1 MNFVK
6 HLIECQCTL
15 KIYKNKSKPIF
26 HKFQVFSRIEN
37 ENIVEKYVMCNNCD
51 ILHKVT
57 EVFSSEIQWGKES
70 LKSLVNSKDD
80 IKFNLISRKKS
91 DIVDLLELNDI
102 DISDWELVEYL
113 VEKNKEGRILLSKE
127 EIENN
132 TVYKL
137 LYIEKD
143 HHRIK
148 TEITQRYI

>member
-1 MNFVK
+1 MNFIK

-26 HKFQVFSRIEN
+26 HKFQVFSKLEN
-37 ENIVEKYVMCNNCD
+37 EKIIEKYVMCNNCD

-57 EVFSSEIQWGKES
+57 EIFKSEIQWGKEN
-70 LKSLVNSKDD
+70 LKSLVNSKED
-80 IKFNLISRKKS
+80 IKFNLISRNKK
-91 DIVDLLELNDI
+91 DIVDLLEINDI

-113 VEKNKEGRILLSKE
+113 IENNEEGRILLSKE

-132 TVYKL
+132 IVYKL

-143 HHRIK
+143 HHKIK
-148 TEITQRYI
+148 TEITQRYA

>member
-57 EVFSSEIQWGKES
+57 EIFNSEIQWGKES

-80 IKFNLISRKKS
+80 IKFNLISRKKN

-113 VEKNKEGRILLSKE
+113 VEKNEKGRILLSKE

-132 TVYKL
+132 IVYKL

>member
-26 HKFQVFSRIEN
+26 HKFQVFSKIEN
-37 ENIVEKYVMCNNCD
+37 EKVVEKYVMCNNCD

-57 EVFSSEIQWGKES
+57 ETFKSEIQWGKES
-70 LKSLVNSKDD
+70 LKSLVNNKED
-80 IKFNLISRKKS
+80 IKFNLISKNKR
-91 DIVDLLELNDI
+91 DIVDLLEINDI
-102 DISDWELVEYL
+102 DISDWELVEHL
-113 VEKNKEGRILLSKE
+113 IENKEEGRILLSRE

-132 TVYKL
+132 IVYKL

-148 TEITQRYI
+148 TEITQRYV

>member
-1 MNFVK
+1 MNFIK

-26 HKFQVFSRIEN
+26 HKFQVFSKLEN
-37 ENIVEKYVMCNNCD
+37 EKIVEKYVMCNNCD

-57 EVFSSEIQWGKES
+57 EIFKSEIQWGKEN
-70 LKSLVNSKDD
+70 LKSLVNSKED
-80 IKFNLISRKKS
+80 IKFNLLSRNKK
-91 DIVDLLELNDI
+91 DIVDLLEINDI

-113 VEKNKEGRILLSKE
+113 IENNEEGRILLNKE

-132 TVYKL
+132 IVYKL

-143 HHRIK
+143 HHKIK
-148 TEITQRYI
+148 TEITQRYV